1 MWDRQTDTQTHT
13 HSGILFSHETEGNPA
28 IYNNLV
34 GAWGHYAK
42 WNKSDRERQI
52 LYAPTYM
59 WNLKM
64 PNSEKHRVEWKL
76 PGVGE
81 NGEMW
86 VKGYKL
92 SVIRLSSLGI

>member
-1 MWDRQTDTQTHT
+1 
-13 HSGILFSHETEGNPA
+13 
-28 IYNNLV
+28 
-34 GAWGHYAK
+34 
-42 WNKSDRERQI
+42 
-52 LYAPTYM
+52 M